1 MGVWEGGRHITF
13 PPRTKRGP
21 NGTQRPRSFEG
32 SPERYGLGC
41 ISGWHH
47 LAPGLQ
53 AQHPHFLQMKHEPE
67 TSLCFQEDPLQRS
80 PRGRGRRVVTRAG
93 RGPGGT
99 NPSMG
104 AFLPEVSAS
113 QPCCPVSL
121 SVLIFWKSRVYFQSV
136 TYFFFTLGYLSI
148 IKGSFQNFVLI
159 FVFYPKPP
167 SPGQMGTPKYNC
179 CQWLS
184 PGTQAPLGMMFS
196 RSRSSIS
203 SELQAWIALPF
214 ATRKN
219 NSLEKSHCW
228 WNWNSSRSHSSPS
241 ILHLGSESSFP
252 KRGWG
257 WRALCCGPEPCW
269 WDPSLG

>member
-1 MGVWEGGRHITF
+1 MAGTLLSLRELSAVPTGHN
-13 PPRTKRGP
+13 GP
-21 NGTQRPRSFEG
+21 VHLKEARSGTAWAVFQGDTIWPLVSKLSIRIFSK
-32 SPERYGLGC
+32 
-41 ISGWHH
+41 WN
-47 LAPGLQ
+47 
-53 AQHPHFLQMKHEPE
+53 
-67 TSLCFQEDPLQRS
+67 TSLKQACASKRTPLQRS